1 MSKDLIEDV
10 LPPWTEVVAE
20 TTEQGINVS
29 VWGRTYQFAN
39 APLLTSITTA
49 DEEVLS
55 SPIRLVGILDG
66 KAITW
71 ERKGALLFRQDKTQ
85 ATISGWQANETIIV
99 NASSKVEF
107 DGMMRVDMVVM
118 PQRGKSP
125 ELEELWLEVPLKAEK
140 ATLFHYWPGRWG
152 SAENSGAIPEAGLTL
167 PFKPF
172 VWLGWEE
179 GGLSWFAE
187 SDKGWQ
193 PEEENRCIEVV
204 RQDEEVVLRLRI
216 LDTQPSRLPLTL
228 TLGFQATPVK
238 PIPREFHE
246 WRICHGAS
254 YGMVSILGFDGFD
267 TPSALN
273 PAPQATRP
281 ALLNP
286 AESRHAGGEGAETVL
301 DRIAN
306 LGVKTLVF
314 HEQWTPIQN
323 YWETTYEAEL
333 KHLVSECHKRDI
345 KLLLY
350 FGYELSTLAPEWG
363 ELADEV
369 LVKNPQGGL
378 AGGYHRQPEQ
388 RDYIVCYNNIWQ
400 DRLVDG
406 IAQALERYGFDGV
419 YLDGTIEPWGCANE
433 RHGCG
438 YRAPDGTLKVSYPI
452 FAVRR
457 LMRRLYELI
466 NPKGGLVN
474 PHQST
479 CCVTPTLAF
488 CHSYWDGEQFNSG
501 ELAGDSLQKLPLA
514 AFRAEFM
521 GKNFGVPCEF
531 LVYEKPPEWTFEHAL
546 AFCLLHDVR
555 IRPLGF
561 GNKLELMSKIW
572 AAMTDFGVS
581 EAEWYPYWRNQQF
594 VTAQSESVKVSFH
607 LRENQALLVISN
619 LSPKEEVEGYV
630 TLNSNDLGLPG
641 AFTSAHDALTGEK
654 LTLEDDRLKV
664 TLSPMR
670 AKIVRIE

>member
-1 MSKDLIEDV
+1 MGKDLIEDV

-20 TTEQGINVS
+20 TTEQEINVS
-29 VWGRTYQFAN
+29 VWGRTYRYAN
-39 APLLTSITTA
+39 ASLPTSVTTA
-49 DEEVLS
+49 DEEILS
-55 SPIRLVGILDG
+55 APIRLVGVLDG
-66 KAITW
+66 NPLVWDRQGTV
-71 ERKGALLFRQDKTQ
+71 LFRHDKAQ
-85 ATISGWQANETIIV
+85 ATVSGWQANETLIV
-99 NASSKVEF
+99 NTTSKVEF
-107 DGMMRVDMVVM
+107 DGLMRVDMVVM
-118 PQRGKSP
+118 PQRGASP
-125 ELEELWLEVPLKAEK
+125 KLEELWLEVPLKEEK

-152 SAENSGAIPEAGLTL
+152 SAENSGAIPETGLTL

-179 GGLSWFAE
+179 GGLGWFTE

-193 PEEENRCIEVV
+193 PEEESCYIEVAP
-204 RQDEEVVLRLRI
+204 QGEEVVLRLRI
-216 LDTQPSRLPLTL
+216 LDTQPPELPLTF
-228 TLGFQATPVK
+228 TFGFQATPVK
-238 PIPREFHE
+238 PIPKEFHE

-254 YGMVSILGFDGFD
+254 YGI
-267 TPSALN
+267 
-273 PAPQATRP
+273 
-281 ALLNP
+281 
-286 AESRHAGGEGAETVL
+286 ESQSAGGEETGTVL

-323 YWETTYEAEL
+323 YWETTQETEL
-333 KHLVSECHKRDI
+333 KRLVSECHKRGI

-350 FGYELSTLAPEWG
+350 FGYELSTLTPEWG
-363 ELADEV
+363 EIAEKT

-388 RDYIVCYNNIWQ
+388 RDYIVCYNSIWQ

-406 IAQALERYGFDGV
+406 IAQALEHYGFDGV
-419 YLDGTIEPWGCANE
+419 YLDGTIEPWGCSNE
-433 RHGCG
+433 EHGCG
-438 YRAPDGTLKVSYPI
+438 YRAPDDSLKVTYPI

-457 LMRRLYELI
+457 LMRRLYALVH
-466 NPKGGLVN
+466 PKGGFVN
-474 PHQST
+474 AHQST

-488 CHSYWDGEQFNSG
+488 CHSYWDGEQFNGG

-521 GKNFGVPCEF
+521 GQNFGVPCEF

-572 AAMTDFGVS
+572 EAMTDFGVS
-581 EAEWYPYWRNQQF
+581 EAEWYPYWRNQEF
-594 VTAQSESVKVSFH
+594 VKAQPEAVKVSFY
-607 LRENQALLVISN
+607 LKGNRALFVISN
-619 LSPKEEVEGYV
+619 LSAKQEVEGDI
-630 TLNSNDLGLPG
+630 TLNRGALGISS
-641 AFTSAHDALTGEK
+641 AFTSAHDALTEEH
-654 LTLEDDRLKV
+654 LTLEDDCLKI

-670 AKIVRIE
+670 ARIILLE